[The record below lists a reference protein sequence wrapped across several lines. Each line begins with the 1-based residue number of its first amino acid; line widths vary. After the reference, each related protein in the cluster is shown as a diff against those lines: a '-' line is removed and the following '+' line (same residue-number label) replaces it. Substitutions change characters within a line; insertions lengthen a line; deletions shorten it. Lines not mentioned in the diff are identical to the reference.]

1 MMRTTTTNITTRGR
15 RWQKTITTSN
25 CTTYHKT
32 KSSSRSKSRSW
43 RRSIS
48 NGRSSKRTYV
58 YSIGFY
64 EFALLFVRFSE
75 REEEEEEEEEERA
88 DISCRCFVL
97 KEEEETNGDH

>member
-32 KSSSRSKSRSW
+32 KSSSRSKSRSFS
-43 RRSIS
+43 SIS

-64 EFALLFVRFSE
+64 EFALFVAVAKRSE
-75 REEEEEEEEEERA
+75 E
-88 DISCRCFVL
+88 
-97 KEEEETNGDH
+97 KM

>member
-15 RWQKTITTSN
+15 RWQKIITTSN

-32 KSSSRSKSRSW
+32 KSSSSSW

-64 EFALLFVRFSE
+64 EFPLFVAVAKRSE
-75 REEEEEEEEEERA
+75 E
-88 DISCRCFVL
+88 
-97 KEEEETNGDH
+97 KM

>member
-58 YSIGFY
+58 HSIGFY
-64 EFALLFVRFSE
+64 EFPLFVAVAKRSE
-75 REEEEEEEEEERA
+75 E
-88 DISCRCFVL
+88 
-97 KEEEETNGDH
+97 KM